1 MARSFWRF
9 KALDMKSEVVGP
21 TLALYLMVLMMSN
34 MVGIKNKG
42 NRRGACDDLVMC
54 GRSVVVAVSDVYER
68 KRTEA

>member
-34 MVGIKNKG
+34 MVGVKNKG
-42 NRRGACDDLVMC
+42 NKRGVM
-54 GRSVVVAVSDVYER
+54 
-68 KRTEA
+68 TW